1 MSLIRDEFLE
11 FELTP
16 RKYYEHGEDP
26 FIVSSCEISDQ
37 DKVIFKD
44 LSVHLLESEYKEIVR
59 GLRKLL
65 VGWSK
70 EFQFESVEP
79 LLRLTF
85 SRMKKLIIVIV
96 EILHVTENDI
106 EVVRE
111 FQLRGSS
118 DLLKLFKKVLQKELK
133 LVEDP
138 SSLP

>member
-1 MSLIRDEFLE
+1 M
-11 FELTP
+11 
-16 RKYYEHGEDP
+16 
-26 FIVSSCEISDQ
+26 
-37 DKVIFKD
+37 
-44 LSVHLLESEYKEIVR
+44 
-59 GLRKLL
+59 

-85 SRMKKLIIVIV
+85 SRMKKSIIVIV